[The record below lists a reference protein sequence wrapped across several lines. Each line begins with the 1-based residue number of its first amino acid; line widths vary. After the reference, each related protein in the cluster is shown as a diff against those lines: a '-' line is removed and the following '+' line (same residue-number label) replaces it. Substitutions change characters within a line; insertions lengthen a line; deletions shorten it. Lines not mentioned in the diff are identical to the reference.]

1 MQQVFVL
8 SSTKK
13 PLMPTHPARA
23 RKLLKRS
30 RAAVYRHYPFTII
43 LKDREEGETQPITLK
58 VDPGSRGTGVAL
70 LKQRGDA
77 QLLLWAANLMH
88 RGLQIKA
95 ALDKRRMHRRSRRSR
110 KTRYRKPRFN
120 NRARPAGWLAPS
132 IKSRWRNVLAWA
144 KKLMSYCPITAIEV
158 ESVRFDTQL
167 LENPDIS
174 GVAYQRGTLHGY
186 EVKEY
191 LLERD
196 GRKCAY
202 CKAENTPLEIEH
214 VIPKSRGGS
223 NRIDN
228 LTLAC
233 RPCNQKKNNLTAT
246 EFGFPGVQERVKRPL
261 KDAAAVNSM
270 RWQIVAALSSLGL
283 ATRFYS
289 GGRTKFNRVNN
300 GLPKDHWTDA
310 ACVGTSDTV
319 IVPHAFRPLEIK
331 AVGRGRRQ
339 MCLMDRYGFP
349 RTKPK
354 AGKQFFGFKTGD
366 MVKVVV
372 PGGKN
377 RGTHEIVAQTQKDK
391 KR

>member
-1 MQQVFVL
+1 
-8 SSTKK
+8 
-13 PLMPTHPARA
+13 MPTHPARA

-70 LKQRGDA
+70 LKLRGDA

-120 NRARPAGWLAPS
+120 NRARPAGWLTPS

-214 VIPKSRGGS
+214 VIPKSRGGF
-223 NRIDN
+223 
-228 LTLAC
+228 LY
-233 RPCNQKKNNLTAT
+233 
-246 EFGFPGVQERVKRPL
+246 
-261 KDAAAVNSM
+261 M
-270 RWQIVAALSSLGL
+270 
-283 ATRFYS
+283 
-289 GGRTKFNRVNN
+289 
-300 GLPKDHWTDA
+300 
-310 ACVGTSDTV
+310 
-319 IVPHAFRPLEIK
+319 
-331 AVGRGRRQ
+331 
-339 MCLMDRYGFP
+339 
-349 RTKPK
+349 
-354 AGKQFFGFKTGD
+354 
-366 MVKVVV
+366 
-372 PGGKN
+372 
-377 RGTHEIVAQTQKDK
+377 TQ
-391 KR
+391 